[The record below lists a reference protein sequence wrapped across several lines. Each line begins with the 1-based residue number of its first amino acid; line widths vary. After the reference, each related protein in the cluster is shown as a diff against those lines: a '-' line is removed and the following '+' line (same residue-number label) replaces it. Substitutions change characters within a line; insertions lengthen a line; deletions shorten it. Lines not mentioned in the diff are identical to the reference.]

1 MITPQEIKKQ
11 CLNWWRE
18 LLLSVMAGEEFF
30 PRAIT
35 RIGKITAK
43 DILLKLTEHKAAIAE
58 LQKGAVTYGY
68 SIEMS
73 EKNFDKIGFQTIP
86 SSIVIPSLDVYLRIT
101 RKRSELDI
109 FTRNLHY
116 IETAMPQLLAWAKT
130 IRSDLS
136 LTIHG
141 ATL

>member
-86 SSIVIPSLDVYLRIT
+86 SSIVIPESKLWNCVASQRCL
-101 RKRSELDI
+101 
-109 FTRNLHY
+109 
-116 IETAMPQLLAWAKT
+116 
-130 IRSDLS
+130 
-136 LTIHG
+136 
-141 ATL
+141 

>member
-1 MITPQEIKKQ
+1 
-11 CLNWWRE
+11 
-18 LLLSVMAGEEFF
+18 MAGEEFF

-43 DILLKLTEHKAAIAE
+43 DILLKLAEHKVAIAE
-58 LQKGAVTYGY
+58 LQKGAATYGY

-86 SSIVIPSLDVYLRIT
+86 SSIVIPSLMSTYTSPGND
-101 RKRSELDI
+101 RSWISSPEIYTILKQPCPG
-109 FTRNLHY
+109 FS
-116 IETAMPQLLAWAKT
+116 PGQKT